1 MATPNLRT
9 MDIPAL
15 LNLQGRVNEVL
26 SQRRT
31 ELQKQLALLDGST
44 GTIGRGRRAVSKL
57 KGIKVAPKYRG
68 PSGETW
74 AGRGAT
80 PTWLVAAVKDSGKK
94 LTDFLID
101 KPAAVV
107 RKKRRAKNNKF
118 AFTLFD

>member
-15 LNLQGRVNEVL
+15 LNLQRRVNEVL

-44 GTIGRGRRAVSKL
+44 GVIGRGRRAVSKL

-68 PSGETW
+68 PTGETW

-107 RKKRRAKNNKF
+107 RKKRRAKK
-118 AFTLFD
+118 